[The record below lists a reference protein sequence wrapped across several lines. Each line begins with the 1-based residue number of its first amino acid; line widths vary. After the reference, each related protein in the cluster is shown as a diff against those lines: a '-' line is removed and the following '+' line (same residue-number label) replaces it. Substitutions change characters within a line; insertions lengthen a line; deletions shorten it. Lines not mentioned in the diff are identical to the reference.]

1 MGVPLKMLISQPT
14 SPVVRDKNWQLLRK
28 IDAEVE
34 GETEVGYM
42 YEVTDDWKPKDVK
55 LSLKDCSDLQ
65 KKPQERGPV
74 GVDWDAQP
82 LGDVPDAELAE
93 KLGVSKSAVLKAR
106 QQRGI
111 KGTRPPRKK
120 SEIDWDAQPLGEVF
134 DSQLARELGVD
145 AKTVQRARNKR
156 GIKRKYVDWD
166 VQPLGEVSD
175 SELAR
180 KLGVDRST
188 VSSARR
194 NRGIATNRQYKKID
208 WTQEPLGKIP
218 DSDVARALGVSQ
230 SRVTRARNS
239 LGIPACKR

>member
-1 MGVPLKMLISQPT
+1 
-14 SPVVRDKNWQLLRK
+14 
-28 IDAEVE
+28 
-34 GETEVGYM
+34 
-42 YEVTDDWKPKDVK
+42 
-55 LSLKDCSDLQ
+55 
-65 KKPQERGPV
+65 
-74 GVDWDAQP
+74 
-82 LGDVPDAELAE
+82 
-93 KLGVSKSAVLKAR
+93 
-106 QQRGI
+106 
-111 KGTRPPRKK
+111 
-120 SEIDWDAQPLGEVF
+120 
-134 DSQLARELGVD
+134 
-145 AKTVQRARNKR
+145 VQRARNKR

>member
-1 MGVPLKMLISQPT
+1 MGVPLKMLIAQPT
-14 SPVVRDKNWQLLRK
+14 SPLVRDKDWQLLRK
-28 IDAEVE
+28 IEANVE

-42 YEVTDDWKPKDVK
+42 YEVTDDWQPKDIR
-55 LSLKDCSDLQ
+55 LSLKDRSDLL
-65 KKPQERGPV
+65 KTPQGRGPV

-82 LGDVPDAELAE
+82 LGEVPDAELAKE
-93 KLGVSKSAVLKAR
+93 LGVSKSAVLKAR
-106 QQRGI
+106 QQRGS

-166 VQPLGEVSD
+166 AQPLGEVSD
-175 SELAR
+175 SELALT
-180 KLGVDRST
+180 LGVDRSS
-188 VSSARR
+188 VSNARR
-194 NRGIATNRQYKKID
+194 NRGIATHRQYKKID
-208 WTQEPLGKIP
+208 WTREPLGKIP
-218 DSDVARALGVSQ
+218 DADIARALGVSQ
-230 SRVTRARNS
+230 PRVTRARNA